1 MASRLIKATLVD
13 ELDHRRALYTFFKRA
28 KRESFQFIV
37 KLIGCLI
44 YNVDPECL
52 SALLVFIYLG
62 QHPADCSFNLEE

>member
-1 MASRLIKATLVD
+1 MTSITD
-13 ELDHRRALYTFFKRA
+13 EHVIHFL
-28 KRESFQFIV
+28 RELKTGFQFTV
-37 KLIGCLI
+37 KLIGCFI